1 MLFRDLKPVTL
12 LSQFQNSFMTLI
24 TSISGIRGTLGGK
37 PGEGLGPS
45 DVVRFST
52 AYAHWLQRNFPEQKL
67 TVIVGRDARTSGPV
81 INKLVCATLQMLG
94 IDIINV
100 GLAPTPTVG
109 IGVREYNCQGGI
121 IITASHNPK
130 NWNALKL
137 LNERG
142 EFLNSA
148 QGEEM
153 MSLISKNDVH
163 LAQVDK
169 IGRYIIE
176 DGAIEMHIE
185 KILSLELVDTDAIEK
200 AEFHVV
206 IDAVNS
212 VGGIAV
218 PMLLQALGVKK
229 VTEVFCEPNGLF
241 PHNPEPLP
249 EHLSILS
256 EEVAKQNATVGF
268 AVDPDADRLA
278 IVCNNGEMFGEEYTL
293 VAVADYV
300 LSHQKGNSVSNLSST
315 QALRDITIK
324 HGGEYFPSA
333 VGEINVVEKMKE
345 ANAVIGGEGNGG
357 VIYPPIHYGRDAL
370 TGIALFLTHLAKSGK
385 TVKGLRTELP
395 GYFISKHKIELPKGL
410 DLEGILNKISLK
422 YTKQPIDRTDG
433 VKIHFNRE
441 WVHLR
446 RSNTEPII
454 RIYAE
459 SDSEV
464 KADNLARK
472 IMLDISELIK

>member
-1 MLFRDLKPVTL
+1 
-12 LSQFQNSFMTLI
+12 MTLI

-37 PGEGLGPS
+37 QGDGLGPS
-45 DVVRFST
+45 DVVRFSI
-52 AYAHWLQRNFPEQKL
+52 AYAHWLQRRFPEQKL
-67 TVIVGRDARTSGPV
+67 SVIIGRDARTSGPV
-81 INKLVCATLQMLG
+81 INKLVCATLQMMG

-100 GLAPTPTVG
+100 GLVPTPTVG
-109 IGVREYNCQGGI
+109 IGVREYQCQGGI

-153 MSLISKNDVH
+153 MSFANSNDIVY
-163 LAQVDK
+163 APVEK
-169 IGRYIIE
+169 IGRYTKE

-185 KILSLELVDTDAIEK
+185 KILALKLVDTDAIEQ
-200 AEFHVV
+200 ANFHVV
-206 IDAVNS
+206 VDAVNS
-212 VGGIAV
+212 VGGIAI
-218 PMLLQALGVKK
+218 PMLLEALGVKRI
-229 VTEVFCEPNGLF
+229 TEVYCEPNGLF

-256 EEVAKQNATVGF
+256 EEVIKQNATVGF

-300 LSHQKGNSVSNLSST
+300 LSHQKGNAVSNLSST
-315 QALRDITIK
+315 QALRDVTLK
-324 HGGEYFPSA
+324 YGGEYFPSA
-333 VGEINVVEKMKE
+333 VGEINVVEKMRE
-345 ANAVIGGEGNGG
+345 VNAVIGGEGNGG

-385 TVKGLRTELP
+385 SVKGLRKDLP
-395 GYFISKHKIELPKGL
+395 DYFISKHKIELAKGL
-410 DLEGILNKISLK
+410 DLGSILDKISEK
-422 YTKQPIDRTDG
+422 YHKQLIDKTDG
-433 VKIHFNRE
+433 VKIYFNRE

-464 KADNLARK
+464 KSENLARK
-472 IMLDISELIK
+472 LMLDISEMIK